1 MVTAYDVEAN
11 KLIDAVAEKLKSAIK
26 KPDFVDLVKSGPHVQ
41 RPPEQEDFF
50 FKRAASI
57 LRKSY
62 LYGVLGVNRLR
73 RAYGG
78 RKNRGLRPEHK
89 VKAGGKIIRE
99 AFKELEKAGLLEK
112 VENGRRITP
121 KGVAL
126 LDNTAKEVAN
136 V

>member
-11 KLIDAVAEKLKSAIK
+11 KLIDAVAEKLKSAIN
-26 KPDFVDLVKSGPHVQ
+26 KPDFVDVVKSGAHKD

-62 LYGVLGVNRLR
+62 IYGTLGVNRLR

-78 RKNRGLRPEHK
+78 RKNRGVKPEHK
-89 VKAGGKIIRE
+89 IKAGGKVIRV

-112 VENGRRITP
+112 VENGRRITS
-121 KGVAL
+121 KGVKL